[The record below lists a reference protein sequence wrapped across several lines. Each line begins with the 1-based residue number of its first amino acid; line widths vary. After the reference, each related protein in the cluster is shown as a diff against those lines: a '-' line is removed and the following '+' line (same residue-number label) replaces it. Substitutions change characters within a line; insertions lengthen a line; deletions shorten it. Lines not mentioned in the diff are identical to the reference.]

1 MDGQRL
7 YEFEIPNTLVGLII
21 GIGGKTI
28 KELCYRADVK
38 MLIRDHHNIY
48 KQATHQICMVE
59 GKRENINKCLHMIKG
74 RFPRERFPDLNLTPM
89 LPISSHPAT
98 MIPSSPVSP
107 AQFSMSMP
115 TYFPTPGGHFV
126 MRYPPLMPMQH
137 SPELLSQY
145 HMFNTCGQTSSLQN
159 LAKSSNDK

>member
-1 MDGQRL
+1 MDKARL

-28 KELCYRADVK
+28 KELCHRADVK
-38 MLIRDHHNIY
+38 MLIRTHHDTY

-74 RFPRERFPDLNLTPM
+74 RFPTERFPDLNLKPM

-98 MIPSSPVSP
+98 MIPGSPVIS
-107 AQFSMSMP
+107 AQFSMP
-115 TYFPTPGGHFV
+115 TYFPTPGGHFF
-126 MRYPPLMPMQH
+126 MQYPPLMHMQH
-137 SPELLSQY
+137 SLET
-145 HMFNTCGQTSSLQN
+145 FAC
-159 LAKSSNDK
+159 